1 MRSVNNFWDV
11 ITIISIVSTVAIFI
25 CVKGVEVHDLNAKI
39 KTLEDRIECLEFP
52 APKTF
57 LLPNPGIEI
66 FDDFVDSEGEKI
78 DVTKP

>member
-25 CVKGVEVHDLNAKI
+25 CVKGIEVHDLNAKI

-52 APKTF
+52 VPKTL